1 MLMEE
6 EPQCVIISGES
17 GAGKT
22 EAAKQIMSYIAAV
35 SGGEGDVQRVKDI
48 ILGSNPLLEA
58 FGNAKTLRNNN
69 SSRFGKYF
77 EIFFDRLGRPQG
89 GKIEHFLLEKSRVV
103 SQQKGER
110 DFHIFYQLCTGS
122 EVCIPPLPFSK
133 RFPSFQSGVAE
144 SFVSPNCGRS
154 LACCLQ
160 PSFISWPKA
169 RCSRW
174 SHFPLPL
181 CLNGMTL
188 YRRCDGVVE
197 SDSWAE
203 MVASMVRTP
212 CSTAPWL
219 SSVTARRKLLASTR
233 ALVSRYSNSSL
244 PFFSWAT
251 YHLVKVP
258 VRPPSLRKMAWP
270 SVQPRFWVLTRRA

>member
-1 MLMEE
+1 MEE

-110 DFHIFYQLCTGS
+110 DFHVFYQLCSGS
-122 EVCIPPLPFSK
+122 EVRNQIALQP
-133 RFPSFQSGVAE
+133 RVW
-144 SFVSPNCGRS
+144 SFVLKTSISQSCGRS
-154 LACCLQ
+154 SGCS
-160 PSFISWPKA
+160 PPPTSTSWRRAK
-169 RCSRW
+169 CSRAC
-174 SHFPLPL
+174 SRTPAMQTRHTATQ
-181 CLNGMTL
+181 M
-188 YRRCDGVVE
+188 RRC
-197 SDSWAE
+197 
-203 MVASMVRTP
+203 R
-212 CSTAPWL
+212 
-219 SSVTARRKLLASTR
+219 
-233 ALVSRYSNSSL
+233 
-244 PFFSWAT
+244 
-251 YHLVKVP
+251 
-258 VRPPSLRKMAWP
+258 
-270 SVQPRFWVLTRRA
+270 

>member
-1 MLMEE
+1 MEE

-110 DFHIFYQLCTGS
+110 DFHIFYQLCSGS
-122 EVCIPPLPFSK
+122 EVRQP
-133 RFPSFQSGVAE
+133 
-144 SFVSPNCGRS
+144 VSPFICFELQPPCTMTEALASLNYARS
-154 LACCLQ
+154 LAFYLPPNSSSWRRAGCSRASDRDF
-160 PSFISWPKA
+160 PSA
-169 RCSRW
+169 RC
-174 SHFPLPL
+174 
-181 CLNGMTL
+181 
-188 YRRCDGVVE
+188 
-197 SDSWAE
+197 
-203 MVASMVRTP
+203 
-212 CSTAPWL
+212 
-219 SSVTARRKLLASTR
+219 
-233 ALVSRYSNSSL
+233 
-244 PFFSWAT
+244 
-251 YHLVKVP
+251 KV
-258 VRPPSLRKMAWP
+258 
-270 SVQPRFWVLTRRA
+270 